1 MVYRYRKGRYN
12 RRTGIY
18 KRKGYSMYKL
28 YKNRSGAAQARQIY
42 GLNKKLK
49 FIERKTRPEINI
61 APLVQGTILS
71 TDGSTLTGVSANVRV
86 SGPINLTNLLSETQ
100 SSAGQAGYATVEGR
114 FARLQNITMKGLFT
128 YDVASTGPDA
138 TPSYADLQ
146 RMISYLRIVIV
157 QTKATRSSSAPSN
170 SDIWSSDTQG
180 SDTLQTATALNQFAC
195 VRAPLQYGL
204 ARIAKVLSDKTYMIS
219 DTRQAVNIKTK
230 LKYVKNWYKSPSEDG
245 PKGGVYMYVMM
256 MNSSGLTT
264 GNVSSCAFTYVSKCV
279 YTDA

>member
-1 MVYRYRKGRYN
+1 MVYSNRKGYYN
-12 RRTGIY
+12 RRRGTY
-18 KRKGYSMYKL
+18 RRKGYSMYKL

-49 FIERKTRPEINI
+49 WIERKTRPEINI

-71 TDGSTLTGVSANVRV
+71 TDGNTLTGVSANVRV
-86 SGPINLTNLLSETQ
+86 TGPINLTNLRTAEQTAQTGS
-100 SSAGQAGYATVEGR
+100 VEIGGR

-128 YDVASTGPDA
+128 YDVASTGSDA
-138 TPSYADLQ
+138 SPSYADLQ
-146 RMISYLRIVIV
+146 RMVSYLRIVIV
-157 QTKATRSSSAPSN
+157 QTKSTRSSSAPAN

-180 SDTLQTATALNQFAC
+180 SNTLTTSPALTQFAA
-195 VRAPLQYGL
+195 VRAPLQFGL

-230 LKYVKNWYKSPSEDG
+230 LKYVKNWYKSITEDG

-264 GNVSSCAFTYVSKCV
+264 GNVSSSAFTYVSKCV

>member
-1 MVYRYRKGRYN
+1 MVYSNRKGYYN
-12 RRTGIY
+12 RRRGIY
-18 KRKGYSMYKL
+18 RRKGYSMYKL

-71 TDGSTLTGVSANVRV
+71 TDGSTLMGVSANVRV
-86 SGPINLTNLLSETQ
+86 SGPINLTNLLGV
-100 SSAGQAGYATVEGR
+100 GQTAQNGYASIEGR
-114 FARLQNITMKGLFT
+114 FARLQNITLKGLFT
-128 YDVASTGPDA
+128 YDTASVGT
-138 TPSYADLQ
+138 TPSYSDLQ
-146 RMISYLRIVIV
+146 RMVSYLRIVIV
-157 QTKATRSSSAPSN
+157 QTKATRSSAAPAN

-180 SDTLQTATALNQFAC
+180 SDTLQTATALSQFAA
-195 VRAPLQYGL
+195 VRAPLQLGI

-219 DTRQAVNIKTK
+219 DTKQAINIKTK
-230 LKYVKNWYKSPSEDG
+230 LRYVKNWYKSPTEDG

-256 MNSSGLTT
+256 MNSSGLTE

>member
-1 MVYRYRKGRYN
+1 MVYRNRKGYYN
-12 RRTGIY
+12 RRRGIY
-18 KRKGYSMYKL
+18 RRKGYSMYKL

-71 TDGSTLTGVSANVRV
+71 TDGNTLLGVSSNVRV
-86 SGPINLTNLLSETQ
+86 SGPINLTNLLGV
-100 SSAGQAGYATVEGR
+100 GQTGQNGYASIEGR

-157 QTKATRSSSAPSN
+157 QTKATRSSAAPAN

-180 SDTLQTATALNQFAC
+180 SDTLQTATALNQFAA